1 MKEKRFRR
9 WFDLNLGWIFINGRK
24 QEEWQEHLKKEY
36 GDVDYSWSLS
46 GLLYRTTS
54 ILLRVIGL
62 PIMLVAALV
71 ATPSII
77 LLILAEEIDSRKND
91 EYK

>member
-1 MKEKRFRR
+1 MKGKRFKR

-24 QEEWQEHLKKEY
+24 QEEWREYLKKEY
-36 GDVDYSWSLS
+36 GDVDDSWSLS
-46 GLLYRTTS
+46 GLLYQATS
-54 ILLRVIGL
+54 ILLRVIGV
-62 PIMLVAALV
+62 PIMLVAVIV